1 MLLEKE
7 RNLIAQSG
15 KKLISS
21 GLTKG
26 TSGNISIFNR
36 NEGLMA
42 ISPSGMDYFEVQPED
57 VVVMRL
63 DGSAVEGVRKPSSE
77 YHLHSLVYQCREDV
91 SAVVHTHSTNASVMS
106 VLGRSLPAV
115 HYMLAITG
123 SFEVPCAAYETFGT
137 EALAKSAAAA
147 MGKGKACFL
156 ANHGLLTCGVSLRQ
170 AMSVAENV
178 EWISGLYL
186 SACAVGTPV
195 VLTDEQ
201 MRQVLAQFPAYGQPK
216 STPAK

>member
-7 RNLIAQSG
+7 RSLIAESG
-15 KKLISS
+15 RKLISS

-36 NEGLMA
+36 DEGLMA

-63 DGSAVEGVRKPSSE
+63 DGGVAGGARKPSSE
-77 YHLHSLVYQCREDV
+77 YHLHSLVYQSRGDV

-106 VLGRSLPAV
+106 VLRQSLPAV
-115 HYMLAITG
+115 HYMLAIA
-123 SFEVPCAAYETFGT
+123 SNLEIPCADYEAFGT
-137 EALAKSAAAA
+137 EALARSAVAA
-147 MGKGKACFL
+147 MGGGKACFL
-156 ANHGLLTCGVSLRQ
+156 ANHGLLTCGASLRQ

-186 SACAVGTPV
+186 SACAIGTPA
-195 VLTDEQ
+195 VLTKEQ
-201 MRQVLAQFPAYGQPK
+201 MRQVLAQFPSYGQPLSAPEK
-216 STPAK
+216 